1 MNVNFFI
8 RLSFLLFF
16 SKVPNQEIKMGAKTD
31 SIPTEVI
38 VKNPAKEAI
47 RSNINWLNEK
57 NQSLENEMK
66 RTKATMENFQKRSKK
81 ILSESDQK
89 QKKLKK
95 EIRSNQKII
104 DSLKLELESKDALI
118 VEQVY
123 ASIKTDSVQEE
134 KKDSMCVRFGWLT
147 KEKNR
152 TPENCKKWKQLNVE
166 E

>member
-66 RTKATMENFQKRSKK
+66 RTKATMENFQKRSQK

-104 DSLKLELESKDALI
+104 DSLKLQLAEKDALI

-123 ASIKTDSVQEE
+123 ASVKADFTGEMISV
-134 KKDSMCVRFGWLT
+134 KDSFCVRWGFL
-147 KEKNR
+147 KKR
-152 TPENCKKWKQLNVE
+152 TPENCTKWEQLENLE